1 MAEAVATLAL
11 ASSILQVIDFGTKV
25 ASTAVKVYQA
35 SKRSAESSSEVS
47 QLQDVYTKLSSTV
60 ETLQRDNSAATK
72 DGGTDDMQELAKSCA
87 MLAKELLDILHKIGL
102 SEVRKK
108 RHAVQVAVKL
118 ARKQDDIVSL
128 QARIGEFR
136 SQLTMCLL
144 VSVR

>member
-25 ASTAVKVYQA
+25 ATTAVKIYQA

-47 QLQDVYTKLSSTV
+47 QLQVVYTKLSSTL
-60 ETLQRDNSAATK
+60 ETLQRDNAPATK
-72 DGGTDDMQELAKSCA
+72 DSETDDMHELAKSCA
-87 MLAKELLDILHKIGL
+87 TLAKELLGILHDIGL
-102 SEVRKK
+102 GEVRKK
-108 RHAVQVAVKL
+108 RHAVQVAVNL
-118 ARKQDDIVSL
+118 ARKQGDIVSL